1 MGKKRLI
8 LYLCTRKIINMTN
21 LNKPLILI
29 TNDDG
34 VLALGINKL
43 IEAIR
48 PLGEIVVV
56 APDGPRSGM
65 SSAISS
71 IDPIRIKQLKKEENL
86 TIYACSG
93 TPVDCVKLAL
103 NEILER
109 KPDLLL
115 AGINHGSNA
124 AICVI
129 YSGTIGATLE
139 GCINGIPSIG
149 VSLTN
154 HAPDA
159 DFTQAAKY
167 GKSTAEKV
175 LKNGLPQG
183 VCLNLN
189 VPAIP
194 DVKGLKVCSQTK
206 GCWIK
211 EFQKDQDS
219 TDHSVYWLTGEFLNK
234 DPENSLNDEWALD
247 HGYAALVPLQ
257 IDMTAYAVL
266 KEIKGWE
273 E

>member
-1 MGKKRLI
+1 MAK
-8 LYLCTRKIINMTN
+8 T
-21 LNKPLILI
+21 NKPLILI

-34 VLALGINKL
+34 VQALGINKL

-48 PLGEIVVV
+48 PLGEVVVV
-56 APDGPRSGM
+56 APDSPRSGM
-65 SSAISS
+65 SSAISA
-71 IDPIRIKQLKKEENL
+71 INPIRAKLLKKEENL
-86 TIYACSG
+86 TVYACSG

-103 NEILER
+103 NEMLDR

-154 HAPDA
+154 LLPDA

-175 LKNGLPQG
+175 LKNGLPKG
-183 VCLNLN
+183 VCFNLN
-189 VPAIP
+189 VPSIP

-206 GCWIK
+206 GFWAK
-211 EFQKDQDS
+211 EFKKEQDPS
-219 TDHSVYWLTGEFLNK
+219 GRTVYWLTGKFQNE
-234 DPENSLNDEWALD
+234 DPNNIENDEWALNQ
-247 HGYAALVPLQ
+247 GYAALVPLQ
-257 IDMTAYAVL
+257 IDLTAYEVL
-266 KEIKGWE
+266 KKIKDWE

>member
-1 MGKKRLI
+1 MA
-8 LYLCTRKIINMTN
+8 NS
-21 LNKPLILI
+21 NKPLILI

-34 VLALGINKL
+34 VQALGINKL

-71 IDPIRIKQLKKEENL
+71 INPIRVRLLKKEENL
-86 TIYACSG
+86 AIYACSG

-124 AICVI
+124 AICVV

-139 GCINGIPSIG
+139 GCINGIPSLG

-154 HAPDA
+154 HLPDA

-175 LKNGLPQG
+175 LKNGLPKG

-189 VPAIP
+189 VPAIS
-194 DVKGLKVCSQTK
+194 DVKGLKICSQTK
-206 GCWIK
+206 GYWTK
-211 EFQKDQDS
+211 EFRKDQDPFGH
-219 TDHSVYWLTGEFLNK
+219 TVYWLTGEFLNE
-234 DPENSLNDEWALD
+234 DPDNSYNDEWALN

-257 IDMTAYAVL
+257 IDLTAYGVL
-266 KEIKGWE
+266 EEIKGWE

>member
-1 MGKKRLI
+1 MTKK
-8 LYLCTRKIINMTN
+8 
-21 LNKPLILI
+21 NKPLILI

-34 VLALGINKL
+34 VQALGINKL
-43 IEAIR
+43 IEEIR

-71 IDPIRIKQLKKEENL
+71 INPIRANLLKKEENL
-86 TIYACSG
+86 TIYSCSG
-93 TPVDCVKLAL
+93 TPVDCVKFAMSEVLD
-103 NEILER
+103 R

-139 GCINGIPSIG
+139 GCISGIPSIG
-149 VSLTN
+149 VSLTD

-159 DFTQAAKY
+159 DFSQAARF
-167 GKSTAEKV
+167 GRSTAEKA
-175 LKNGLPQG
+175 LKYGLPPG

-206 GCWIK
+206 GRWIK
-211 EFQKDQDS
+211 EFQKFKDPSGHDY
-219 TDHSVYWLTGEFLNK
+219 YWLTGEFLNE
-234 DPENSLNDEWALD
+234 DIQNTGNDEWALD

-257 IDMTAYAVL
+257 IDMTAYEVL
-266 KEIKGWE
+266 KEIKDWE